1 MDEED
6 ASGVARALNRSM
18 SMASLDKWL
27 TRLAI
32 LGAAAAVVA
41 GTLFWLVLT
50 RPVAVAD
57 LLHRIL

>member
-6 ASGVARALNRSM
+6 AHEVAWREDR
-18 SMASLDKWL
+18 MASFDKWL

-32 LGAAAAVVA
+32 LGAAAAIAA

-50 RPVAVAD
+50 RPVALAAVLD
-57 LLHRIL
+57 RIL